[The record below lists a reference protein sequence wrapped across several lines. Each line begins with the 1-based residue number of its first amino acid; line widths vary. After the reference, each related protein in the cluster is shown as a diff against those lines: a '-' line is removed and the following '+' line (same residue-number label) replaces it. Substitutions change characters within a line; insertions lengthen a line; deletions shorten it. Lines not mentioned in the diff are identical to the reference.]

1 MISILIYGEGP
12 TDCGELDPLTGKL
25 VEGPVEIY
33 IRKILG
39 DQDKVEFILTDL
51 RKEKLA
57 RPKFQR
63 IGKSLKGHG
72 LKASILMRLAIAN
85 KCDSAAYYSDGDR
98 AQGSDA
104 RRENVCRKRY
114 NELKNEIISGFASAN
129 IEKSREDEL
138 HGVAII
144 PMKMIESW
152 LMGDPAAF
160 SCAFSHAE
168 EETHKNRR
176 QGRQETC
183 PNQPEL
189 DWGAHDDPS
198 SNYPKNRL
206 TRILDVY
213 GKNCNRETFCEVAE
227 HSNMDTLRQTCPISF
242 ADFYEQ
248 VRALSNDS
256 VKESVNGCDHQKN
269 TID

>member
-85 KCDSAAYYSDGDR
+85 KCDSVAYYR
-98 AQGSDA
+98 KQCCDA
-104 RRENVCRKRY
+104 RQEAVCRKRY
-114 NELKNEIISGFASAN
+114 NEIRCEIVSGFASARVEN
-129 IEKSREDEL
+129 STADEV

-152 LMGDPAAF
+152 LMGDPN
-160 SCAFSHAE
+160 AFSHAFPNGGKKGK
-168 EETHKNRR
+168 HKKKH
-176 QGRQETC
+176 QEQQESC

-189 DWGAHDDPS
+189 DWGAHDPS

-206 TRILDVY
+206 ARILDVY
-213 GKNCNRETFCEVAE
+213 GKTCNRETFCEIAE

-248 VRALSNDS
+248 VRKISN
-256 VKESVNGCDHQKN
+256 
-269 TID
+269 